1 MWQDAW
7 HDHPTSRCQSC
18 EPQVVEKSNFAGAAH
33 FFFIFLLLF
42 CTTTEW
48 NFQKLHMPRLGVRPP
63 SLLAHNCIP
72 QGWVL
77 WIWTSQVSKSGL
89 FASVWVLLPVQM
101 KMHLLKLWWAST
113 GAAVKIDLIS
123 SNAFCWGVPQ
133 THWLSLCIRSQTGL
147 VLSAK

>member
-1 MWQDAW
+1 MRRDAW
-7 HDHPTSRCQSC
+7 HNHPTSRCQPS
-18 EPQVVEKSNFAGAAH
+18 EPQVIEKSNFARAAN
-33 FFFIFLLLF
+33 FFFISLLLF
-42 CTTTEW
+42 CTTTAW
-48 NFQKLHMPRLGVRPP
+48 NFQRLHMPRLGVRPP

-89 FASVWVLLPVQM
+89 LASVRVLLPVQM

-123 SNAFCWGVPQ
+123 SYAFCLGVLE
-133 THWLSLCIRSQTGL
+133 THWLSFSIRSQTGL